1 MNRALFSCVSDVEE
15 ASMRWLPLELEEDRE
30 AHHRALRRCHGCG
43 AYTRL
48 VGVVDGFPRCE
59 RCLEKARRERSRE
72 REGDPTEVDFFV

>member
-1 MNRALFSCVSDVEE
+1 MNHAVSFGVSDGEE
-15 ASMRWLPLELEEDRE
+15 AAMKWLPLELEDDRE

-59 RCLEKARRERSRE
+59 RCVEKARRERSEE
-72 REGDPTEVDFFV
+72 REIDPTLVDFRV

>member
-1 MNRALFSCVSDVEE
+1 
-15 ASMRWLPLELEEDRE
+15 MRWLPLELEEDRE

-59 RCLEKARRERSRE
+59 RSRE
-72 REGDPTEVDFFV
+72 REGDPTEVDFLV